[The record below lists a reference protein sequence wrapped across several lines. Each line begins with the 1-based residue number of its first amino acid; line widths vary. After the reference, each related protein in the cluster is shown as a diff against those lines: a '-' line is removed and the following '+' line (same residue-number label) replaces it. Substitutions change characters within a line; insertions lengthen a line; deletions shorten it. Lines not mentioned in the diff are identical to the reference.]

1 MKYFTGEIYGGVS
14 LRSTVASGNDV
25 ERERIYDMI
34 FRLHWRCEVVKQTLA
49 LFFISECDVL
59 GLATCVI
66 HIFKNFNA
74 ASTDSAP
81 LFVKKTLSRD
91 LGVILKRLDKNS
103 KRSLLY
109 TDI

>member
-34 FRLHWRCEVVKQTLA
+34 FRLPWRCEVVKQTLA

-74 ASTDSAP
+74 ASTHW
-81 LFVKKTLSRD
+81 LFCLRQLISVIVDCHANKSPAD
-91 LGVILKRLDKNS
+91 ILGCF
-103 KRSLLY
+103 
-109 TDI
+109 